1 MLHRLRRMKTA
12 FGHQLANRNDRK
24 TKTSISPTVL
34 TAQAS
39 VLRYCH
45 YHAYDTSPPDGYATA
60 IALARVTESEAL
72 CQRLEKAGWAIHYY
86 DDAVMNIHS
95 VVLEAVVSRHFSPG
109 ILVKHVGCISGRGIR
124 TLSEAGF
131 STTAHA
137 IPDKNTE
144 NRHFHPI
151 SDVLPS
157 REVVF

>member
-1 MLHRLRRMKTA
+1 MLRKLMKMKTA
-12 FGHQLANRNDRK
+12 FGQHLANRKDRK
-24 TKTSISPTVL
+24 TKTSILPTVL

-39 VLRYCH
+39 VLRYCFFE
-45 YHAYDTSPPDGYATA
+45 GYET
-60 IALARVTESEAL
+60 
-72 CQRLEKAGWAIHYY
+72 Q
-86 DDAVMNIHS
+86 
-95 VVLEAVVSRHFSPG
+95 SPG
-109 ILVKHVGCISGRGIR
+109 LNVKHVGCISGRGIR

>member
-1 MLHRLRRMKTA
+1 MLRKLMKMKTA
-12 FGHQLANRNDRK
+12 FGHHPANRKDRK
-24 TKTSISPTVL
+24 TKTSILPTVL

-39 VLRYCH
+39 VLRYCFFEG
-45 YHAYDTSPPDGYATA
+45 YDTQSPEGYDAT

-72 CQRLEKAGWAIHYY
+72 CRRLEKAGWIIHYY
-86 DDAVMNIHS
+86 NDAVMNIHS
-95 VVLEAVVSRHFSPG
+95 AVLEAISIDFAPG
-109 ILVKHVGCISGRGIR
+109 LNVKHVGCISGRGIR

>member
-1 MLHRLRRMKTA
+1 MISKLLKMKTA
-12 FGHQLANRNDRK
+12 FGHHMGNLKNEK
-24 TKTSISPTVL
+24 TKTSRLPTVL

-45 YHAYDTSPPDGYATA
+45 YHAYETSPPKGYAAA

-72 CQRLEKAGWAIHYY
+72 CQRLEKAGWTLHYY

-95 VVLEAVVSRHFSPG
+95 AVLEAVSSHFPRG

-131 STTAHA
+131 STVAHA
-137 IPDKNTE
+137 IPDENTKH
-144 NRHFHPI
+144 RHFHPI

-157 REVVF
+157 REVIF

>member
-1 MLHRLRRMKTA
+1 MLSKLMKMKTA
-12 FGHQLANRNDRK
+12 FGHHLANRKDRK
-24 TKTSISPTVL
+24 TKTSILPTVL

-39 VLRYCH
+39 VLRYCFFEG
-45 YHAYDTSPPDGYATA
+45 YDTQPPEGYDAT

-72 CQRLEKAGWAIHYY
+72 CRRLEKAGWTLYY
-86 DDAVMNIHS
+86 YNDAVTNIHS
-95 VVLEAVVSRHFSPG
+95 AVLEAISSDFAPG
-109 ILVKHVGCISGRGIR
+109 VLVKHVGCISEKGIQ
-124 TLSEAGF
+124 TLSKAGF

-157 REVVF
+157 QEVIF